1 MEITRVQ
8 LEETG
13 KAGQNLEKSGQYDWT
28 GKVGHGVRRS

>member
-1 MEITRVQ
+1 MEITTMQ
-8 LEETG
+8 LGKTG